1 MAAADSEH
9 TGLTFA
15 RTDDP
20 DGHVR
25 LAVSGEIDLTTVGD
39 LRRTVDATI
48 GETGV
53 ARVDLDLAGLTF
65 LDSRGTMA
73 LIETRRLARSC
84 RVTFRIVNA
93 TGTVL
98 RVLTALGVH
107 RMLAGQPR

>member
-1 MAAADSEH
+1 MEAADSAH

-15 RTDDP
+15 RTDGP

-25 LAVSGEIDLTTVGD
+25 IAVSGEIDLTTVGD

-48 GETGV
+48 GEAGV
-53 ARVDLDLAGLTF
+53 ARLDLGVAGLTF
-65 LDSRGTMA
+65 LDSRGTTA
-73 LIETRRLARSC
+73 LIETRRLARSR
-84 RVTFRIVNA
+84 RVGFRVVNA

-98 RVLTALGVH
+98 RVLTALGAH